1 MLEELDFNL
10 WADASKEKAP
20 PDDELDVVIR
30 NIAERL
36 AAARKA
42 RGLTQAA
49 LGAMAEMT
57 QQQIF
62 GLEQGTSNVTIRT
75 VARVAKVLDVD
86 LQSLFSKVGSSS
98 ETKLVDALNS
108 FRSLLTERADQE
120 RDFRAELTE
129 ILEQFV
135 TNPIRTKPDEDK
147 AAGRCPD

>member
-1 MLEELDFNL
+1 MGRP
-10 WADASKEKAP
+10 SKEKAP

-42 RGLTQAA
+42 RGLSQAA